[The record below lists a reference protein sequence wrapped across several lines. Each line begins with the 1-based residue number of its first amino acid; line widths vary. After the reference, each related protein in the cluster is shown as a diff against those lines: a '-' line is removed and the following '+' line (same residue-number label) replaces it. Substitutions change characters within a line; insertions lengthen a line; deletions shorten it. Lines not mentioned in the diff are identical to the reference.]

1 MVWGLEWV
9 TGPAKPEVKPVRE
22 KSKDGG
28 YVAPDRSARDLCYES
43 RDLFYRCLDKHNIL
57 DATKDD
63 ELSRQKCPT
72 ENAEFER
79 DCVFWEYA
87 EVLTVWVQIKYFKE
101 KRVMEYKR
109 DQTYA
114 QINKEDA
121 EMAARSKAQRKEKG
135 GIGGW
140 F

>member
-1 MVWGLEWV
+1 L
-9 TGPAKPEVKPVRE
+9 A
-22 KSKDGG
+22 
-28 YVAPDRSARDLCYES
+28 
-43 RDLFYRCLDKHNIL
+43 
-57 DATKDD
+57 
-63 ELSRQKCPT
+63 RQKCPT

-79 DCVFWEYA
+79 DCARSW
-87 EVLTVWVQIKYFKE
+87 IKYFKD

-135 GIGGW
+135 GISSW
-140 F
+140 FS

>member
-1 MVWGLEWV
+1 MQNLKGTAQRVGCV
-9 TGPAKPEVKPVRE
+9 G
-22 KSKDGG
+22 
-28 YVAPDRSARDLCYES
+28 
-43 RDLFYRCLDKHNIL
+43 H
-57 DATKDD
+57 
-63 ELSRQKCPT
+63 
-72 ENAEFER
+72 
-79 DCVFWEYA
+79 VFWEYA

>member
-1 MVWGLEWV
+1 MVWGLDWV
-9 TGPAKPEVKPVRE
+9 TGPAKPEVKPARE

-28 YVAPDRSARDLCYES
+28 YVAPDRSAREVCYES
-43 RDLFYRCLDKHNIL
+43 RDLFYECLDKHNIL

-63 ELSRQKCPT
+63 ELARQKCPT
-72 ENAEFER
+72 ENADFER
-79 DCVFWEYA
+79 DCAKSW
-87 EVLTVWVQIKYFKE
+87 IKYFKE

-135 GIGGW
+135 GIGSW
-140 F
+140 FS